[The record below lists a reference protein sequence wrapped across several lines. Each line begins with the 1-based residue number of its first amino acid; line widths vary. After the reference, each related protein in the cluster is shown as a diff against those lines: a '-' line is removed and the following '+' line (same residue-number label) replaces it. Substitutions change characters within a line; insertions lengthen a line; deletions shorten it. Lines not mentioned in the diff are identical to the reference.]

1 MDPVACGAA
10 VVVGA
15 RRGAGHGARVR
26 HPVHGKRDC
35 SQVVS
40 SRAAAYP
47 TRAPITRSDM
57 ADACVHPLAAR
68 SKFGL
73 LFQSVAEKVH
83 ANYRMTW
90 FDTSVM
96 EMAAKDC
103 ASFVE
108 QLYFHMT
115 SADEPDRD
123 ADHVASTA

>member
-1 MDPVACGAA
+1 MCVT
-10 VVVGA
+10 
-15 RRGAGHGARVR
+15 RVPR
-26 HPVHGKRDC
+26 N
-35 SQVVS
+35 
-40 SRAAAYP
+40 
-47 TRAPITRSDM
+47 
-57 ADACVHPLAAR
+57 

-115 SADEPDRD
+115 SDDVDAEADD
-123 ADHVASTA
+123 